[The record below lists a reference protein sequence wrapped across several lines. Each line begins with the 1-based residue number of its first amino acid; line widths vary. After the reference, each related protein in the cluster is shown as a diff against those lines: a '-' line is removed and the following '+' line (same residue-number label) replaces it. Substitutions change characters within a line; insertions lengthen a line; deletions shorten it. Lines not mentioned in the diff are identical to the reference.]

1 MISSEFVI
9 NFYIVISI
17 GGFFIRSW
25 GGGMGGEGFYPQ
37 ISDHQFRTF
46 SQTCPTKCFH
56 FAILHF
62 FDILFQLSYGLS
74 RKNVVFGDF
83 IHPSCTLIIH
93 FQLYDL
99 TQKNVFHTPPYS
111 LLPTSDKI
119 ISINICISWNENSYR
134 FARFQKSKNCLAV
147 FKNQLLRE
155 LRY

>member
-1 MISSEFVI
+1 MISLEFVI

-17 GGFFIRSW
+17 GGFFIKSW
-25 GGGMGGEGFYPQ
+25 GGGWAPYPQ
-37 ISDHQFRTF
+37 ISDHQFMTLN
-46 SQTCPTKCFH
+46 QTCPTKCFH

-99 TQKNVFHTPPYS
+99 TQKKVFHTPPY
-111 LLPTSDKI
+111 
-119 ISINICISWNENSYR
+119 
-134 FARFQKSKNCLAV
+134 
-147 FKNQLLRE
+147 LRQDYVYFME
-155 LRY
+155 